1 MPKKKLLIL
10 GAGGFGQA
18 VAEVATLLE
27 KWSDIDFVDDRW
39 PELAHVKT
47 YSVISNLKNLDLI
60 DLENYEAIVAVGN
73 NQLRYQWYTILEQLN
88 VSLTTIIHP
97 SVIKSITSIIDLGV
111 IIMAGCILGT
121 ATRIEKGVI
130 LNIGTLLDHDVIIKS
145 YSHLSVGVG
154 VAAGQTIK
162 EFSFLDV
169 GTKVGH

>member
-39 PELAHVKT
+39 PELTHVKT

-73 NQLRYQWYTILEQLN
+73 NQLRYQWYTRLEQLN
-88 VSLTTIIHP
+88 VLLTTIIHP

>member
-1 MPKKKLLIL
+1 
-10 GAGGFGQA
+10 
-18 VAEVATLLE
+18 
-27 KWSDIDFVDDRW
+27 
-39 PELAHVKT
+39 
-47 YSVISNLKNLDLI
+47 
-60 DLENYEAIVAVGN
+60 
-73 NQLRYQWYTILEQLN
+73 
-88 VSLTTIIHP
+88 
-97 SVIKSITSIIDLGV
+97 
-111 IIMAGCILGT
+111 MAGCILGT